1 MFITTITV
9 MDLLVSLV
17 LGIQLIR
24 MIITVSL
31 VSFIIG
37 VILICPIIKLFFRM
51 SLTRNFLAH
60 SIAPFCAKNI
70 LAVVLTVQG

>member
-1 MFITTITV
+1 MLITAITV

-31 VSFIIG
+31 VSFIVG
-37 VILICPIIKLFFRM
+37 VVLIRPIIKLLFRM
-51 SLTRNFLAH
+51 SL
-60 SIAPFCAKNI
+60 S
-70 LAVVLTVQG
+70 